1 MTYFYRFLAFVLNIS
16 TVYFNNNQKQAYPKT
31 RRERRQRIF
40 SAALPLLSPYT
51 LDLFKLNGK
60 ATERT

>member
-1 MTYFYRFLAFVLNIS
+1 MPFALNIS
-16 TVYFNNNQKQAYPKT
+16 TVYFKNNQKQAYPKT
-31 RRERRQRIF
+31 RRKRRQIIF
-40 SAALPLLSPYT
+40 SAALSLLSPST

>member
-1 MTYFYRFLAFVLNIS
+1 MPFALNIS
-16 TVYFNNNQKQAYPKT
+16 TVYFKDNQKQAYPKT

-40 SAALPLLSPYT
+40 SAALSLLSPST